1 MCGLIFLYRSACDEQ
16 ALKHRVSVALQG
28 LAHRGPDDSG
38 LWCEYPVAIGHR
50 RLAILDLAASRQPM
64 LDPLNRYV
72 LAYNGEA
79 YNFQELRCTLEQHWE
94 FRTRGDTEVMLAGL
108 IIHGEVFLQRVEGMW
123 ALAFWDRLRKTVMLS
138 RDRMGKKPLFYQ
150 SSTTDMAC
158 ASELPTLARLTN
170 GSWQEDLDSTAD
182 YLRYGYYLPGTTAYQ
197 GVCEVLPGHI
207 LHWSQEK
214 GVEQRPYWSL
224 SLGTYTGTKTQA
236 CCLLREQLTRAVQRR
251 MVADVEVGAFLSG
264 GIDSSLIVGIM
275 TQELGVK
282 PQTFTIGFAEK
293 AFDERRFAN
302 CVAQYWDT
310 RHHEQCLTAW
320 DQQLL
325 TELILHHVGQPF
337 LDSSLLPTAH
347 VSKLASQWVKVA
359 LSGDGGDELFSG
371 YQRYQAR
378 TLLRW
383 YTRLPATLRRGS
395 EWLIRSL
402 PEPMVHHSHS
412 LWKKAHLF
420 CDIVERQ
427 ASEIPYVAPVL
438 YAHQVFAQLAPG
450 LTKRGHTPP
459 GLPAEARIDAVMEM
473 MAADALVYLPQ
484 DILTKVDRA
493 SMAYSLEVRAPFLD
507 REVVEL
513 VFSLPRPWHRRGCQG
528 KRMLRETFRDLVPR
542 TIWERRKQ
550 GFAVPMHQWFRGN
563 LGDELV
569 ELIAA
574 HPHIPMARSSILS
587 MLDAHRA
594 GHRDH
599 GYRLWGIYVYLL
611 WKEHASWLRY

>member
-1 MCGLIFLYRSACDEQ
+1 MCGLIFLHRATCAEQ

-28 LAHRGPDDSG
+28 LAHRGPDDAE
-38 LWCEYPVAIGHR
+38 LWCEYPVAIGHC

-79 YNFQELRCTLEQHWE
+79 YNFQELRCALERHWE

-108 IIHGEVFLQRVEGMW
+108 IIHGEAFLQRVEGMW
-123 ALAFWDRLRKTVMLS
+123 ALAFWDRLHKTVLLS
-138 RDRMGKKPLFYQ
+138 RDRMGKKPLFYRA
-150 SSTTDMAC
+150 STTDMAC

-170 GSWQEDLDSTAD
+170 SPWQEDLDSTAD

-197 GVCEVLPGHI
+197 GVFEVLPGHV
-207 LHWSQEK
+207 LRWSQDK
-214 GVEQRPYWSL
+214 GVEQHPYWSL
-224 SLGTYTGTKTQA
+224 SVGTYTATKTQA
-236 CCLLREQLTRAVQRR
+236 RCLLRETLTRAVQRR

-275 TQELGVK
+275 TQELRVK

-302 CVAQYWDT
+302 CVAQYWNT
-310 RHHEQCLTAW
+310 RHHEQCLTSW

-325 TELILHHVGQPF
+325 TELILDHVGQPF
-337 LDSSLLPTAH
+337 TDSSLLPTAY

-383 YTRLPATLRRGS
+383 YTRLPAALRCRS

-402 PEPMVHHSHS
+402 PEPMAHHSHS
-412 LWKKAHLF
+412 LRKKAHLF

-427 ASEIPYVAPVL
+427 ASETPYVAPVL
-438 YAHQVFAQLAPG
+438 YSRQIFSQLAPG

-459 GLPAEARIDAVMEM
+459 GLPAEARVDAVMEM

-513 VFSLPRPWHRRGCQG
+513 VFSLPRPWHRRGYRG
-528 KRMLRETFRDLVPR
+528 KRMLRETFRDLVPSP
-542 TIWERRKQ
+542 IWKRRKQ
-550 GFAVPMHQWFRGN
+550 GFAVPLHQWFRGN
-563 LGDELV
+563 LGEQLS
-569 ELIAA
+569 ELIST
-574 HPHIPMARSSILS
+574 HPDVPITRPFVLS
-587 MLDAHRA
+587 MLDTHRA

-611 WKEHASWLRY
+611 WRRHALWLRS